1 MVIDVDTH
9 RDPEGFPVD
18 HPLDALT
25 QDHDIV
31 RRLFERYH
39 EIPQALDERQ
49 DIAREIL
56 LRLDR
61 HMDMEETV
69 FYPRVRSVDAELV
82 KQCEAAHH
90 EARECMKPIRT
101 MADSAEKSSMLLE
114 LASLIDAHVEVEE
127 KQLFPLVVQA
137 ALDLADLGADM
148 QAFELSRVAAEA
160 PSKQQ
165 PGKRL

>member
-18 HPLDALT
+18 HPLDALK

-39 EIPQALDERQ
+39 EIPQTPDERQ

-69 FYPRVRSVDAELV
+69 FYPRVRGVDAELV
-82 KQCEAAHH
+82 EQCEAAHH
-90 EARECMKPIRT
+90 QARACMKPIRK
-101 MADSAEKSSMLLE
+101 MADSAEKSRMLLE
-114 LASLIDAHVEVEE
+114 LASIIDAHVEVEE
-127 KQLFPLVVQA
+127 KRLFPLVVQA
-137 ALDLADLGADM
+137 PLDLADLGADM
-148 QAFELSRVAAEA
+148 QAFELSRIAAEA
-160 PSKQQ
+160 PTMQK
-165 PGKRL
+165 PGKRP

>member
-9 RDPEGFPVD
+9 RDPAGFPVD

-56 LRLDR
+56 LRLER

-90 EARECMKPIRT
+90 QARDCMRPIRN
-101 MADSAEKSSMLLE
+101 MADNAEKSRVLLE
-114 LASLIDAHVEVEE
+114 LASIIEAHVEVEE
-127 KQLFPLVVQA
+127 KKLFPLVMQA
-137 ALDLADLGADM
+137 PLDLAALGTDM

-160 PSKQQ
+160 PSTRQ

>member
-1 MVIDVDTH
+1 MAIDTDTH
-9 RDPEGFPVD
+9 RDPDGFPVD

-25 QDHDIV
+25 KDHDIV
-31 RRLFERYH
+31 RHLFERYH
-39 EIPQALDERQ
+39 EVPQALDERQ

-61 HMDMEETV
+61 HMDMEETA
-69 FYPRVRSVDAELV
+69 FYPRVRSLDAELV

-90 EARECMKPIRT
+90 QARERMKLIRT

-114 LASLIDAHVEVEE
+114 LASMIDAHVEVEE
-127 KQLFPLVVQA
+127 KKLFPLVVQA
-137 ALDLADLGADM
+137 PLDLADIGADM
-148 QAFELSRVAAEA
+148 QAFELSRIAAEA
-160 PSKQQ
+160 PSMQR